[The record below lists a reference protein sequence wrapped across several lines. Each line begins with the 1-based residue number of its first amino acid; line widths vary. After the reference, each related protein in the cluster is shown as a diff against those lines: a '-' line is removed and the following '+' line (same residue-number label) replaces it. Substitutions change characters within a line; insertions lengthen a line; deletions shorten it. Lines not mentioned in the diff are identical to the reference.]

1 MHRAIAI
8 VVCLVVALGVLATF
22 GGQPAHAATC
32 ADYPNQAAAQRAA
45 DTRDGDGDGIYCE
58 SLPCPCAKPGG
69 DAGGGGPDAGPAGRR
84 PTRRAAC
91 SPRGVQTSR
100 SARPS
105 TRTSAATSCD
115 ALRTGWPR
123 TLVLNRPGADA
134 RRDRLLAAFA
144 TRPGQDRDEYP
155 PAVGR
160 GKGAG
165 LERGRQPARLAGRRA
180 LRARSARTARTARRW
195 ASSCGASATAR
206 ASATSSTRTG
216 WYETAV
222 LRPRALRRLRPHRGE
237 RE

>member
-32 ADYPNQAAAQRAA
+32 GNYANQAAAQHAA

-69 DAGGGGPDAGPAGRR
+69 DSGGGGPTPAPPAGTNPTGCAHPSAVQNISFSKTKYRNIRR
-84 PTRRAAC
+84 HFL
-91 SPRGVQTSR
+91 
-100 SARPS
+100 
-105 TRTSAATSCD
+105 D
-115 ALRTGWPR
+115 ALRMGWPR
-123 TLVLNRPGADA
+123 TLVLNRSGADA
-134 RRDRLLAAFA
+134 RRDRLLAPFA

-165 LERGRQPARLAGRRA
+165 LERGVNP
-180 LRARSARTARTARRW
+180 
-195 ASSCGASATAR
+195 
-206 ASATSSTRTG
+206 TG
-216 WYETAV
+216 W
-222 LRPRALRRLRPHRGE
+222 RADMRYVPSSENRSHGSTLGAKLRRFCNGTRFRYVFY
-237 RE
+237 